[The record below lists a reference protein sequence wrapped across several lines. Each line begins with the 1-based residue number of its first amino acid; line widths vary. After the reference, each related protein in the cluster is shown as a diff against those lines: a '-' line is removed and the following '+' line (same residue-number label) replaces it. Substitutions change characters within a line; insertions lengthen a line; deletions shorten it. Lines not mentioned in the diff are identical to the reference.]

1 LNIFHKSKYT
11 LIEQVKVLVMGDIM
25 KNVKSMKRTMIVIIA
40 IVVWFLISIG
50 LLALRRGIF
59 TKF

>member
-1 LNIFHKSKYT
+1 
-11 LIEQVKVLVMGDIM
+11 MGDIM
-25 KNVKSMKRTMIVIIA
+25 KNVKNMKRAMIVIIA

-50 LLALRRGIF
+50 LLALRQGIF

>member
-1 LNIFHKSKYT
+1 
-11 LIEQVKVLVMGDIM
+11 MGDIM
-25 KNVKSMKRTMIVIIA
+25 KNVKSMKRAMIAIIA
-40 IVVWFLISIG
+40 IIIWSIIGIG

>member
-1 LNIFHKSKYT
+1 
-11 LIEQVKVLVMGDIM
+11 M

>member
-1 LNIFHKSKYT
+1 
-11 LIEQVKVLVMGDIM
+11 M

-40 IVVWFLISIG
+40 IVVWFIISIG
-50 LLALRRGIF
+50 LLALRRGVF

>member
-1 LNIFHKSKYT
+1 
-11 LIEQVKVLVMGDIM
+11 MGDIM
-25 KNVKSMKRTMIVIIA
+25 KNVKSMKRAMIVIIA